1 MSSTDVSARRLR
13 RLLVAALAAAC
24 SVPGAA
30 YAGGDEP
37 SGGERPNKPPV
48 PRSGDRVSPSPYRS
62 SRTHRCNGAPR
73 APTSRVRILGVFVR
87 GERCR
92 RAVRLVRAYQQ
103 CRSGAGRRPCYR
115 VRRRCVQPAFLG
127 RCRRSERF
135 YYRSVGGFRCV
146 ERRKYQIRSAYVG
159 EVACARG
166 RRRFAHSYTLFTSG
180 RIDVGTERE
189 LRAAWA
195 NPRMRH
201 ITVMRDIVLHACV
214 TGDPLRES
222 QGPVVVDGRG
232 HTLRQGCFE
241 KRLLRQDGTGYVE
254 LRNITLTRG
263 GSDGPGGAVTTR
275 GEITVIDS
283 KVQQNL
289 AEEPGGGIMSQRR
302 ATIIRSII
310 TGNLANDDGGGV
322 YARRGGIQVYDSILS
337 ANLVDGS
344 GGALGSTGDIL
355 VVRSHLDGNTTDGD
369 GGAIYTDEDG
379 DVTVIDSTVSG
390 SDADGPGGAIFT
402 LDGDVTIINS
412 TLSGNRADDRGGAV
426 AGEAS
431 VTVLSSTISRNLAV
445 AHVGGGLWSRGPM
458 YVGNSTISNNYAE
471 GKGGGL
477 HAGSVLTLVNST
489 VADNIA
495 SVAANIGVGERL
507 EAFGSVI
514 GPAKTDNNGGE
525 AQPTETNCD
534 APMGRSLGFNVVT
547 DGSCRIAGSSDV
559 VGQASLLGPLRGNG
573 GSHETHMPLTLS
585 PVLNRIPAARCLAA
599 PLPAV
604 NEGEQHLGAE
614 VRDLRVLMRTD
625 QRGVTRAQHGTCDAG
640 AVEVP

>member
-1 MSSTDVSARRLR
+1 M
-13 RLLVAALAAAC
+13 
-24 SVPGAA
+24 
-30 YAGGDEP
+30 
-37 SGGERPNKPPV
+37 
-48 PRSGDRVSPSPYRS
+48 
-62 SRTHRCNGAPR
+62 
-73 APTSRVRILGVFVR
+73 RVRVLGLFVR
-87 GERCR
+87 RERCR
-92 RAVRLVRAYQQ
+92 RAVRLVEAYQQ
-103 CRSGAGRRPCYR
+103 CRPEAGGRRCFR
-115 VRRRCVQPAFLG
+115 ARKRCVQPAFLG

-135 YYRSVGGFRCV
+135 YYRSVGGFRCI
-146 ERRKYQIRSAYVG
+146 ERRRYQVRSAY
-159 EVACARG
+159 EADVACRRG
-166 RRRFAHSYTLFTSG
+166 ERRFDHTYTLFTSG
-180 RIDVGTERE
+180 RIEVSTERE

-195 NPRMRH
+195 NPRMREIA
-201 ITVMRDIVLHACV
+201 ITRDIVLHACV
-214 TGDPLRES
+214 TGDPMRES
-222 QGPVVVDGRG
+222 SGPVVVDGRG

-254 LRNITLTRG
+254 LRNVTLTRG

-302 ATIIRSII
+302 ATIIRSVI

-412 TLSGNRADDRGGAV
+412 TLTGNRADDRGGAV
-426 AGEAS
+426 SGEAS
-431 VTVLSSTISRNLAV
+431 VIALNSTISRNLAV

-458 YVGNSTISNNYAE
+458 YVGNSTVSNNYAE

-477 HAGSVLTLVNST
+477 HAGSVLTLGQLDRRRQRRVGGREHRRRRAARRLRLGDRPGEARQQRRRAT
-489 VADNIA
+489 DRQELRRADRQVARVQRRHGHVVRA
-495 SVAANIGVGERL
+495 
-507 EAFGSVI
+507 
-514 GPAKTDNNGGE
+514 GPA
-525 AQPTETNCD
+525 
-534 APMGRSLGFNVVT
+534 GRP
-547 DGSCRIAGSSDV
+547 R
-559 VGQASLLGPLRGNG
+559 R
-573 GSHETHMPLTLS
+573 
-585 PVLNRIPAARCLAA
+585 
-599 PLPAV
+599 
-604 NEGEQHLGAE
+604 
-614 VRDLRVLMRTD
+614 
-625 QRGVTRAQHGTCDAG
+625 RGVEPG
-640 AVEVP
+640 AAA

>member
-1 MSSTDVSARRLR
+1 MR
-13 RLLVAALAAAC
+13 LVA
-24 SVPGAA
+24 S
-30 YAGGDEP
+30 YQ
-37 SGGERPNKPPV
+37 
-48 PRSGDRVSPSPYRS
+48 
-62 SRTHRCNGAPR
+62 RCR
-73 APTSRVRILGVFVR
+73 ARKCFRVRK
-87 GERCR
+87 RC
-92 RAVRLVRAYQQ
+92 L
-103 CRSGAGRRPCYR
+103 
-115 VRRRCVQPAFLG
+115 QPAFLG
-127 RCRRSERF
+127 RCRTSERF
-135 YYRSVGGFRCV
+135 YYRSVAGYRCV
-146 ERRKYQIRSAYVG
+146 ERRKYAIRSAYDGDV
-159 EVACARG
+159 VCRRG
-166 RRRFAHSYTLFTSG
+166 RRRLDHSYTLFASS
-180 RIDVGTERE
+180 RVEVGTERE

-201 ITVMRDIVLHACV
+201 IAITRDIVLHACV
-214 TGDPLRES
+214 TGDPMRES
-222 QGPVVVDGRG
+222 SGPVVVDGQG

-254 LRNITLTRG
+254 LRNVTLTRG

-302 ATIIRSII
+302 ATIIRSVI

-412 TLSGNRADDRGGAV
+412 TLTGNRADDRGGAV
-426 AGEAS
+426 SGEAS
-431 VTVLSSTISRNLAV
+431 VIVLNSTISRNLAV

-458 YVGNSTISNNYAE
+458 YVGNSTVSQNYAE

-489 VADNIA
+489 VADNVSSA
-495 SVAANIGVGERL
+495 AANIGVGERL
-507 EAFGSVI
+507 VAFGSVI
-514 GPAKTDNNGGE
+514 GPAKLESGGD
-525 AQPTETNCD
+525 AQPTSANCD
-534 APMGRSLGFNVVT
+534 APLATSLGYNVVT
-547 DGSCRIAGSSDV
+547 DTSCRIAGRSDR
-559 VGQASLLGPLRGNG
+559 VGRPSLLGPLRANG
-573 GSHETHMPLTLS
+573 GSHETLMPAARS
-585 PVLNRIPAARCLAA
+585 PALGLIPAAGCLAA
-599 PLPAV
+599 PLPSV
-604 NEGEQHLGAE
+604 HEGEHHLAAQ
-614 VRDLRVLMRTD
+614 VPDLRSLMTTD
-625 QRGVTRAQHGTCDAG
+625 QRGVPRALVGSCDAG
-640 AVEVP
+640 AVELP